1 MPDIIKG
8 YKINIPEV
16 TGNVTIICT
25 ATSQDSGSKI
35 YTVTNNLINC
45 TNDNRSRYADEGSLY
60 AAIIRPDSGYELINV
75 AITMGGINVT
85 SNAYTYQDG
94 NAVIDITSVTGDIE
108 ITVQAAATS
117 SGGGST
123 PPSSGGSE
131 PVSGD
136 VLSYMTYGKGI
147 NQTTGVITDNPECWA
162 TVTPVTVVIGRT
174 YTITL
179 DADVVGF
186 TESFVSL
193 AIVLYSAFYY
203 GFTGKDMTSGV
214 HFTYVNK
221 SGDILGEFEQH
232 GAGDK
237 DAGESGNTEGEGIEQ
252 FL

>member
-25 ATSQDSGSKI
+25 ATSQDSGSNI

-147 NQTTGVITDNPECWA
+147 DQTTGVITNNSECWA
-162 TVTPVTVVIGRT
+162 TVDPVTVVIGRT

-179 DADVVGF
+179 DA
-186 TESFVSL
+186 T
-193 AIVLYSAFYY
+193 
-203 GFTGKDMTSGV
+203 
-214 HFTYVNK
+214 
-221 SGDILGEFEQH
+221 
-232 GAGDK
+232 
-237 DAGESGNTEGEGIEQ
+237 
-252 FL
+252 